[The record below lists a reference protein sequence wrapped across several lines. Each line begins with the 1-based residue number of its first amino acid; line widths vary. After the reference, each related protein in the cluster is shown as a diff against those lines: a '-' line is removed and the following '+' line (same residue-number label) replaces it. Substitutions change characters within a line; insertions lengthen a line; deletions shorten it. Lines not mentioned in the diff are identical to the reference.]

1 MLTTQWL
8 SEHRNC
14 YFDIDCV
21 QNAPKYLVHVLDTT
35 AVFRKLR
42 RLRQVA
48 QKNVPESNSDVHGAL
63 LSELK
68 S

>member
-21 QNAPKYLVHVLDTT
+21 QNALKYLVHVLDTT

-48 QKNVPESNSDVHGAL
+48 QQMYLNPILTFTEPSFLN
-63 LSELK
+63 
-68 S
+68 